1 VQDKLFFKSMLK
13 KAFSGVGEWDS
24 KKTPLLFTPHH
35 LSHAASAFYPS
46 GFGKAAILNID
57 GVGEWA
63 TASIGVAEGTDI
75 RILKE
80 LHFPHSIGMLYSAFT
95 YFLGFKVNSGEYKL
109 MGLSPFGRQGSEVVE
124 RFKNIITSELIAR
137 DDEGGLRLNMRH
149 FSYLHTLRMIDD
161 RDWEQMFG
169 IPVRKPSDPI
179 RQEHCDLALAIQEV
193 TEDLVLNLARQAKA
207 LSGADYLCYAG
218 GVALNC
224 VANGK
229 LLLSGLFKEI
239 YVPSSPG
246 DSGGA
251 IGAALSAWHIYF
263 KGAKGEAVLA
273 RQNRTAYLGP
283 AFSDKDIRSLCRK
296 YAAVA
301 EVLPNDTE
309 CCKATAALLKEGK
322 VVGWFQG
329 RMEFGPRAL
338 GNRSILASPLYEQ
351 MQSRL
356 NLKIKFREDFRP
368 FAPVVAAEYATEFY
382 PLPYGANY
390 MEFVVPLDKAHR
402 FDLPEGFQQSPWQD
416 KLQTPRSPL
425 QAITH
430 VDFTARPQTVSS
442 ETNPLLHQLLLAFRE
457 VSGYPVL
464 VNTSFNVRGE
474 PIVCTPEDAYA
485 CFMQTDM
492 DVLVMGHHL
501 FRKEE
506 QPATFR
512 EYFQKRN
519 FMED

>member
-1 VQDKLFFKSMLK
+1 MCIR
-13 KAFSGVGEWDS
+13 DS
-24 KKTPLLFTPHH
+24 
-35 LSHAASAFYPS
+35 AASAFYPS
-46 GFGKAAILNID
+46 GFQKAAILNID

-63 TASIGVAEGTDI
+63 TASIGVAEGTEI

-109 MGLSPFGRQGSEVVE
+109 MGLSPFGQHGSEAVE
-124 RFKNIITSELIAR
+124 RYKKIIRNELIATSR
-137 DDEGGLRLNMRH
+137 DGGLQLNMRH
-149 FSYLHTLRMIDD
+149 FSYMHTLRMIDN
-161 RDWEQMFG
+161 RDWEQMLG
-169 IPVRKPSDPI
+169 MPVRKPSDPI

-193 TEDLVLNLARQAKA
+193 TEDLVMDLARQAKE
-207 LSGADYLCYAG
+207 LSGADDLCYAG

-229 LLLSGLFKEI
+229 LLQSGLFREI

-263 KGAKGEAVLA
+263 DGQQGNPSLSKL
-273 RQNRTAYLGP
+273 NRSAYLGP
-283 AFSDKDIRSLCRK
+283 GFTEKEIRTVIRK

-301 EVLPNDTE
+301 NVLPDENRLCET
-309 CCKATAALLKEGK
+309 TARLLQEGK

-338 GNRSILASPLYEQ
+338 GNRSILASPLSEQ
-351 MQSRL
+351 MQSKL

-368 FAPVVAAEYATEFY
+368 FAPVVAAEFANDYY
-382 PLPYGANY
+382 PLPYGATY
-390 MEFVVPLDKAHR
+390 MEFVVPLTNAHR
-402 FDLPEGFQQSPWQD
+402 FDLPEGFDQATWQD

-430 VDFTARPQTVSS
+430 VDFTARPQTVSA

-457 VSGYPVL
+457 KSGYPVL

-474 PIVCTPEDAYA
+474 PIICTPEDAYA

-492 DVLVMGHHL
+492 DILVMGQHL

-506 QPATFR
+506 QPETFR

-519 FMED
+519 FKED